1 MKSKTYIVPTI
12 HDIVVGAWY
21 EKEVDM
27 QKLVNTCIIAISSLL
42 LLTFTLSCWQVQEEC
57 DNINCKEK
65 QSILYSYHLINSLP
79 LPLGTVSHFMEVL
92 VLRELNCA
100 CRRSILANVLKVG
113 TWPTLISSLLS
124 RTRLRFM
131 LCRTNATT
139 IICTLFYFPHC
150 KMFLFWSLSD
160 LAQMSIS

>member
-21 EKEVDM
+21 EMEVDM
-27 QKLVNTCIIAISSLL
+27 QKLVNTCIIGISSL

-139 IICTLFYFPHC
+139 IICTLHC
-150 KMFLFWSLSD
+150 KMLFILVLIWARSD
-160 LAQMSIS
+160 EYFI